1 MLSFYHFELYYPHEQ
16 VIDAAAAKAADAA
29 GGGRPATIP
38 APVEQLMALIFD
50 LEMMRKASAQLCE
63 RGTVPFAEGER
74 RRTPG
79 NGHSSGARR
88 APGSGSQQA
97 QRARLG

>member
-1 MLSFYHFELYYPHEQ
+1 LYHFELSYPHEQ

-29 GGGRPATIP
+29 AGGRAATIP

-63 RGTVPFAEGER
+63 LGRLIWRKSNGAERPGKGIPRAQGER
-74 RRTPG
+74 QGVVPSRR
-79 NGHSSGARR
+79 SERDSDD
-88 APGSGSQQA
+88 
-97 QRARLG
+97 